1 VECSVFNWIV
11 MAAVS
16 FVSVAFGVRLF
27 GTTLIEYALAKRGLE
42 MQIRESEDDDDT
54 IDRR

>member
-1 VECSVFNWIV
+1 MECSVFSWIV

-42 MQIRESEDDDDT
+42 MQIRESEEDDDT
-54 IDRR
+54 TDRR

>member
-1 VECSVFNWIV
+1 MECSVFNWIV

-42 MQIRESEDDDDT
+42 MQIRGSEDDDDT